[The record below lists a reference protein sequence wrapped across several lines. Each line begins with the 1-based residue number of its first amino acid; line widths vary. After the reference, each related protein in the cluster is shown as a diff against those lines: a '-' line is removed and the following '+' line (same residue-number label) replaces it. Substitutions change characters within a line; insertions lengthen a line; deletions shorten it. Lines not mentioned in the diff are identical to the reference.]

1 MGNVTGSDIRTGLAA
16 LGIRPGMRVM
26 VHSSLSAFSQVE
38 GGALTV
44 VSALMDLVTP
54 AGTILMPSFNHGQPF
69 GLGGPGV
76 YDPTLT
82 PTVNGKIPDTFWR
95 LPGVF
100 RSLDPT
106 HPFAAW
112 GGAAEGYLEGHHLT
126 LTMGADSPLGR
137 LARDGGLQ
145 INLGT
150 THKTT
155 TAKHVAEMMRG
166 VPCLGRRTE
175 SYSVRLADGGVVE
188 HRTWGWR
195 AVNCPLTE
203 SGDLIEAE
211 MERRGWQRRGQI
223 GAATVT
229 VMRLSEV
236 LDVVGSLLDQ
246 GSGPH
251 PPCARCPIRPRQVAA
266 TRSSDWTG
274 K

>member
-16 LGIRPGMRVM
+16 LGISPGMRVM
-26 VHSSLSAFSQVE
+26 VHSSLSAFGQVE

-82 PTVNGKIPDTFWR
+82 PTANGRIPDTFWR

-150 THKTT
+150 
-155 TAKHVAEMMRG
+155 
-166 VPCLGRRTE
+166 
-175 SYSVRLADGGVVE
+175 
-188 HRTWGWR
+188 
-195 AVNCPLTE
+195 N
-203 SGDLIEAE
+203 
-211 MERRGWQRRGQI
+211 
-223 GAATVT
+223 
-229 VMRLSEV
+229 
-236 LDVVGSLLDQ
+236 
-246 GSGPH
+246 
-251 PPCARCPIRPRQVAA
+251 PR
-266 TRSSDWTG
+266 
-274 K
+274 